1 MAIQLNFSNMLIL
14 TSILSP
20 TLITFFLVMLSLFN
34 LNMKGIFYLAGAF
47 LATIVNYMLGPL
59 FTNND
64 TNITLPPICNLIE
77 IPTNT
82 QYTNP
87 SSSTMYLS
95 FTLMYLFLP
104 MFYYNQINLYLVTA
118 LILMIGID
126 IITKVNHHCTDM
138 LGSFVGM
145 LLGII
150 LSIIWFM
157 LIVTNN
163 LENLLYYEEFGSN
176 KPFCKKN
183 NTRFKC
189 NYIGSGNVGTGSA
202 GVTFSE

>member
-1 MAIQLNFSNMLIL
+1 MAIQLNFANMLQL

-59 FTNND
+59 FTND
-64 TNITLPPICNLIE
+64 TNITLPPMCNLIE
-77 IPTNT
+77 IPMYT

-87 SSSTMYLS
+87 SVSTMYLS

-126 IITKVNHHCTDM
+126 IITKVQNDCTDM

-157 LIVTNN
+157 IIVTNK

-189 NYIGSGNVGTGSA
+189 SYIGSGNVGTGSA
-202 GVTFSE
+202 GVSSTQ

>member
-1 MAIQLNFSNMLIL
+1 MAIQLTFTNMLEL

-34 LNMKGIFYLAGAF
+34 LNMKGIFYLAGGV
-47 LATIVNYMLGPL
+47 LATIVNYMLGPS
-59 FTNND
+59 FTSD
-64 TNITLPPICNLIE
+64 TDIPLQPMCNLIE
-77 IPTNT
+77 FAPLT

-87 SSSTMYLS
+87 SVSTMYLS

-104 MFYYNQINLYLVTA
+104 MLYYNQINLYLVTA

-126 IITKVNHHCTDM
+126 IITKVKNGCTNM

-150 LSIIWFM
+150 LSILWIGLLVSM
-157 LIVTNN
+157 PGDDLKQM
-163 LENLLYYEEFGSN
+163 LYYEEFGSN
-176 KPFCKKN
+176 KAFCKKN
-183 NTRFKC
+183 NTKFRC
-189 NYIGSGNVGTGSA
+189 TYLPTLGD
-202 GVTFSE
+202 

>member
-1 MAIQLNFSNMLIL
+1 MAIQLNFSNMLEL

-34 LNMKGIFYLAGAF
+34 LNMKGIFYLAGAV

-59 FTNND
+59 FTNHTD
-64 TNITLPPICNLIE
+64 ITLSPMCNLIE
-77 IPTNT
+77 IPLVT

-87 SSSTMYLS
+87 SVSSMYLS

-104 MFYYNQINLYLVTA
+104 MMYYNQINLYLVTA

-126 IITKVNHHCTDM
+126 IITKVKNHCTDM

-150 LSIIWFM
+150 LSIIWFGLLVM
-157 LIVTNN
+157 NG

-189 NYIGSGNVGTGSA
+189 SYVDSGNVGTGSA
-202 GVTFSE
+202 GLSPT